1 MRIDATPRSV
11 SGEIMT
17 AGVRR
22 GLPKPVRHIVE
33 AEILEMTPA
42 PLSRAAPAMPAL
54 QDPKLDLLKGQTQP
68 SASRR
73 GGALFWTAGITLV
86 VSAFWISGGH
96 ALAPNG
102 FAIGAPTK
110 LAIAHVESRVE
121 THAELSTLMVDGEAK
136 NEGATAA
143 SMPPIAIAVTALDGA
158 ITRYT
163 LSTNAQPVA
172 AGDLYLFS
180 SRLRVPPGGVR
191 SVAVTF
197 QPAE

>member
-1 MRIDATPRSV
+1 MRIDATPRLV

-22 GLPKPVRHIVE
+22 GLPKPVMEVID
-33 AEILEMTPA
+33 AEFWEVVDEPSLLAAQPD
-42 PLSRAAPAMPAL
+42 PRSRDLQLAM
-54 QDPKLDLLKGQTQP
+54 LKSHAKQP
-68 SASRR
+68 ASRSS
-73 GGALFWTAGITLV
+73 GALFWTAGLTLAASV
-86 VSAFWISGGH
+86 FWISGGH
-96 ALAPNG
+96 ALAPT
-102 FAIGAPTK
+102 GASLK
-110 LAIAHVESRVE
+110 DSDQLSIAQVHSRVT
-121 THAELSTLMVDGEAK
+121 THAQYSTLLIDGEAR
-136 NEGATAA
+136 NDGESAA

-158 ITRYT
+158 VTHYT

-191 SVAVTF
+191 SVAVLF